1 MSEPVT
7 PGEVEA
13 IVFSAEEIAATV
25 LRVAREIANDFES
38 RPVLLLGVLKGALF
52 LVADLA
58 RALPPALDVEIDF
71 LAVSSY
77 GNSHRSSGEVRLLKD
92 TSESVEGKHVV
103 IVEDIVDNGLTLR
116 YLLDLLG
123 RRNPA
128 SLRSCVLLDKP
139 YRRHADVRID
149 YRGLVAPDTFIVGY
163 GLDYQ
168 EKFRSLPYLAK
179 LRSRAFEDQGT
190 GQIG

>member
-1 MSEPVT
+1 MNAPVT
-7 PGEVEA
+7 PDEVEA
-13 IVFSAEEIAATV
+13 IVFSADEIAATV
-25 LRVAREIANDFES
+25 SGLAREIANDYAS

-52 LVADLA
+52 LIADLA
-58 RALPPALDVEIDF
+58 RALPTNVDASIDF

-103 IVEDIVDNGLTLR
+103 IVEDIVDNGLTLQ
-116 YLLDLLG
+116 YLHDLLG

-139 YRRHADVRID
+139 YRRRVDVRID

-179 LRSRAFEDQGT
+179 LRSRVFEDQGT
-190 GQIG
+190 GDR